1 MGQKEDRSSQ
11 DASGWKEQDHQTFDV
26 AYSLEESKFLPV
38 DYVVD
43 YVVDSEFVVVV
54 AAALV
59 VDDVAVA
66 VAAVVAT
73 EVNADVVAEMAVAQM

>member
-26 AYSLEESKFLPV
+26 AYSLEESKFLP
-38 DYVVD
+38 VD

>member
-11 DASGWKEQDHQTFDV
+11 DASGWKEQDHQNFDV
-26 AYSLEESKFLPV
+26 AYSLEESKVLP
-38 DYVVD
+38 VD

-54 AAALV
+54 AAALA

-73 EVNADVVAEMAVAQM
+73 EVNADVVAKMAVAQM

>member
-1 MGQKEDRSSQ
+1 M
-11 DASGWKEQDHQTFDV
+11 
-26 AYSLEESKFLPV
+26 P
-38 DYVVD
+38 VD

-54 AAALV
+54 AAAL

-73 EVNADVVAEMAVAQM
+73 EVNADVVAKMAVAQM